1 MKILVLSDLHLEF
14 DPFYPAKEKVDV
26 VVLAGDIWTGDQ
38 AIPWARK
45 NWPDTSI
52 VYVAGNHEFYK
63 RDRLKTLENLRSSAD
78 QYEINFLE
86 NEEAIING
94 VRFIGCTLWTDF
106 LLFGEDKYL
115 ECLRMGNA
123 RLNDFRLISQNN
135 QRFTAEESVK
145 IHLESKAWLTSK
157 LIDEPFDGDTVV
169 VTHHC
174 PSWSSVAQRYQD
186 DPLSACFSS
195 RLESL
200 FGVSKLWIHGHTHD
214 SFDYVENGT
223 RVICN
228 PKGYQFVRPENE
240 TFKPNMI
247 IDLSKPNVQS

>member
-14 DPFYPAKEKVDV
+14 NPFYPAKDKVDV
-26 VVLAGDIWTGDQ
+26 VVLAGDIWTGEQ

-45 NWPDTSI
+45 NWPDTPI

-63 RDRLKTLENLRSSAD
+63 RDRIKTLADLKSSAE

-86 NEEAIING
+86 NEEVIIGG

-115 ECLRMGNA
+115 DCLRAANA
-123 RLNDFRLISQNN
+123 GLNDFRLISQNN
-135 QRFTAEESVK
+135 QRFTAEESEK
-145 IHLESKAWLTSK
+145 IHLESRAWLTSK
-157 LIDEPFDGDTVV
+157 LIDEPFNGNTVV

-174 PSWSSVAQRYQD
+174 PSWNSVALRYQRD
-186 DPLSACFSS
+186 LLSACFSS

-200 FGVSKLWIHGHTHD
+200 LGASKLWIHGHTHD
-214 SFDYVENGT
+214 SFDYVEKGT

-228 PKGYQFVRPENE
+228 PKGYQFVRAENE
-240 TFKPNMI
+240 SFIPNKI
-247 IDLSKPNVQS
+247 INLE

>member
-14 DPFYPAKEKVDV
+14 NPFYPAKDKVDV
-26 VVLAGDIWTGDQ
+26 VVLAGDIWTGEQ

-45 NWPDTSI
+45 NWPDTPI

-63 RDRLKTLENLRSSAD
+63 RDRIKTLADLKSSAE

-86 NEEAIING
+86 NEEVIIGG

-115 ECLRMGNA
+115 DCLRAANA
-123 RLNDFRLISQNN
+123 GLNDFRLISQNN
-135 QRFTAEESVK
+135 QRFTAEESEK
-145 IHLESKAWLTSK
+145 IHLESRAWLTSK
-157 LIDEPFDGDTVV
+157 LIDEPFNGNTVV

-174 PSWSSVAQRYQD
+174 PSWNSVALRYQSD
-186 DPLSACFSS
+186 LLSACFSS

-200 FGVSKLWIHGHTHD
+200 LGASKLWIHGHTHD
-214 SFDYVENGT
+214 SFDYVEKGT

-228 PKGYQFVRPENE
+228 PKGYQFVRAENE
-240 TFKPNMI
+240 SFIPNKI
-247 IDLSKPNVQS
+247 INLE

>member
-14 DPFYPAKEKVDV
+14 NPFYPAKDKVDV

-45 NWPDTSI
+45 NWPDTPI

-63 RDRLKTLENLRSSAD
+63 RDRIKTLADLKSSAE
-78 QYEINFLE
+78 QYAINFLE
-86 NEEAIING
+86 NEEVIISG

-115 ECLRMGNA
+115 DCLRAANA
-123 RLNDFRLISQNN
+123 GLNDFRLISQNN
-135 QRFTAEESVK
+135 QRFSAEDAVKLHRESRG
-145 IHLESKAWLTSK
+145 WLKTK
-157 LIDEPFDGDTVV
+157 LIFEPFNGDTVV

-174 PSWSSVAQRYQD
+174 PSWNSVAVRYQND
-186 DPLSACFSS
+186 LLSACFSS
-195 RLESL
+195 GLESL
-200 FGVSKLWIHGHTHD
+200 LGASKLWIHGHTHD
-214 SFDYVENGT
+214 SFDYVESGT

-228 PKGYQFVRPENE
+228 PRGYQFVRAENE
-240 TFKPNMI
+240 RFIPNKI
-247 IDLSKPNVQS
+247 IDLE